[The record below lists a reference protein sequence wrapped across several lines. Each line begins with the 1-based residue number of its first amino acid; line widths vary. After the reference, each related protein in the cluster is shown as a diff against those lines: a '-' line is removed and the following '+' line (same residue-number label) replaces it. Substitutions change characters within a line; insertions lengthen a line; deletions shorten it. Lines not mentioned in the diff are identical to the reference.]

1 MNSTDLGASLP
12 AFIDTELTKERTYWV
27 QKLSGNLP
35 SSGVPHDFER
45 PAVFVDDKQ
54 RLQISV
60 APETGTK
67 LAKVSGN
74 RPTLAF
80 AVLVA
85 ALKICLYK
93 YTGSEEVIVG
103 TAIHEDF
110 GEVASLNKTLALLD
124 ELNDALTVKEL
135 LRRVKNTLSE
145 AYENQ
150 KYPFNKI
157 LELLEVPYYP
167 NRAPLFDVVVTLE
180 NINNRENV
188 NHLKND
194 IGLDFS
200 IAADDLSAFVEYNPR
215 LFRRETIGNFGKHC
229 IRVLDQILDSPGAR
243 IAEIDLL
250 STEEKRQLLYDLN
263 NTQREYP
270 LQCVHELFEAQVSRT
285 PEATAVSFGAAE
297 LSYEELNRR
306 ANQLAHYLRARGVQ
320 AESLVAI
327 CLERSLEMVV
337 SLLAVLKTGGAY
349 VPLDPAYPEQRL
361 RLMLADAGARVLLT
375 EVELVERL
383 GEAAGEQEVICLER
397 EREAISRE
405 SKAEVGSGVEAE
417 NLAYVIY
424 TSGSTGRPKGV
435 MISHGA
441 LTNHMCWMG
450 ERFPLSASDRVLQK
464 TPFSFD
470 AAVWEF
476 YAPLLSGARLV
487 MARPGSHQDSGAL
500 VEQLIKE
507 RISVLQVVPTL
518 LQMLVAEE
526 ELAECRWLRRVYCG
540 GEALPTELVAR
551 LQELVAVEVVNL
563 YGPTETTIECGYHQS
578 VAAGAGLG
586 TVPIGRAIAN
596 VQMYVLDGEQQVLP
610 VGVRGELYVSG
621 MGLARGYWQGAATT
635 AERFLPH
642 PFIRGGARL
651 YRTGDV
657 GRYLADGSIEF
668 LGRVDEQV
676 KLRGY
681 RIELGEL
688 ETTLKQHPSVRES
701 AVVIREDQSGNK
713 QLVAYVVCRRKNPPT
728 IDQLREFLKEKLPE
742 HMVHLTFVM
751 LEKMPLNPSGKIDR
765 RMLPDP
771 KVVRAGATQ
780 DRVGPRNEIEQII
793 TDIWQDVLKVDDIRV
808 HDNFFDLGGHS
819 LLMFQIQGK
828 LRKAFGTDLSTI
840 DLFKYPNISSLAE
853 RLSQEEIKLPSFES
867 EQQRAQK
874 QSDAIDQQQRLS
886 AAAAASTFS
895 NSNEQQAASRGIAVV
910 GMAARLPGAADV
922 DQYWQNLRQGKESI
936 TFFTDEELIAS
947 GIEPDVLRD
956 PNYVKASGVLD
967 GIDLFDASFFGFTPR
982 EAEMTDPQQ
991 RLFLQEAWK
1000 ALEVAGYDPETC
1012 PHLIAVYA
1020 GVGMNSYLYNL
1031 YSNPGLI
1038 GLLGRFQTLIG
1049 NDKDFLSTRV
1059 SYKLNLKGPSV
1070 TVQTACSTSLVAIH
1084 MACQSLL
1091 YHQCDMALAGGV
1103 SINTGRAGYF
1113 YHEGGILSPDGHTR
1127 AFDARA
1133 AGMVGGSGV
1142 GVVLLKRLEDALAD
1156 GDHIHAVIRGSATNN
1171 DGSLKIGFTAP
1182 SVVGQSKVVAA
1193 AQAAAGVD
1201 ARTISYIEAH
1211 GTGTTLGDP
1220 VEIAALT
1227 DAFRA
1232 STDAKGFCAIGS
1244 VKTNIGHTDAA
1255 AGVAGFI
1262 KTVLALEHR
1271 ELPPS
1276 LNFEEPNP
1284 QIDFANSPFYVNTA
1298 LTPWTTTRTPRRAG
1312 VSSLGLGGTNAHV
1325 ILEEAPTLEPARK
1338 SKPHHLLL
1346 LSARTPSALDAATVN
1361 LANHLKRQSNRDLS
1375 DVAYT
1380 LQVGR
1385 KRLPHRRTVVAQEIG
1400 DAISALE
1407 TLDPKRTFTS
1417 YCEGDEPSVVFMFPG
1432 GGSQHI
1438 DMALELY
1445 RSEPAFQEQV
1455 DLCLELL
1462 KPQMEYDLRDDLYP
1476 GDKNR
1481 ESAASRMER
1490 TSIALPALF
1499 AVEYALA
1506 RLLMHWGIVPQAMIG
1521 HSLGEYVAACLAGV
1535 LSLEDALAL
1544 VTLRGRLFEQLP
1556 EGAMLSVPLAEEE
1569 VRPFL
1574 GEQLSIAAIN
1584 GPALCV
1590 VSGTTAQIEELRLLL
1605 AARNVESSR
1614 LHISVAAHSEMVS
1627 AILQPFSEFAETLS
1641 HHAPQIPYV
1650 SDVTGTWI
1658 TETQATDPTYWARHL
1673 RHTVRFADGVHL
1685 LLREKNSLLLEV
1697 GPGRTL
1703 STLARQQ
1710 ADRSAS
1716 RRIFSCLP
1724 WPSKPGDSES
1734 DAASLFGAVGQLW
1747 GAGKEG
1753 DWLALYAAERPRRV
1767 PLPTYP
1773 FETQSYWI
1781 AAQKSSST
1789 TAGGQLSLRKKTNI
1803 DDWFYLPSWK
1813 RSAPLKMPLKIVKP
1827 AEPGTQKLSWL
1838 LFADEFSLGRR
1849 IAERLEEMDQTVMT
1863 VTMGERYEQLGPSVF
1878 SVRPEAPEDYQRL
1891 IESLRDSGQL
1901 PQIILHLWSLTSAAP
1916 ASSTA
1921 EVFAGTQ
1928 KQGYYS
1934 LLFLAQ
1940 ALAKQVAENLDLI
1953 AITNFLHDVS
1963 GAEPAC
1969 PEKATLL
1976 GPCQVISQEHLNIS
1990 CRCLDVTLPGPGT
2003 RQEATLIEQ
2012 LLAEVLAGLTDAV
2025 VAYRGRQRLVQAY
2038 EKSPLKD
2045 PHDSIRQLRER
2056 GVYLITGG
2064 LGNVALLLAEYLA
2077 TTFKARLILVGRA
2090 AFPARPEWENWLAT
2104 HPDEDRTSRVI
2115 RKVLRLEEVGSE
2127 VIVATADVSDEEQL
2141 QSVLKLADERFGE
2154 INGVLHAAGV
2164 TSGSSILRPVS
2175 ETGYE
2180 ESEVQFQ
2187 AKGYGLYVLEKVLT
2201 GRNLDFCL
2209 LFSSNASVL
2218 GGLGMTAYSA
2228 ANHFMDAFASSR
2240 SSDSLV
2246 PWISANWDAWPID
2259 GNVQNRGVR
2268 RSIDDYAMTAAEST
2282 TAFATI
2288 VSQAPPGQ
2296 IVVSTG
2302 DLTARLNLWMRHQF
2316 LEGLAEEQNAFHPRP
2331 ELDTGYLAPEDEI
2344 QRSIAEIWQQLF
2356 AIDQVGIHDNFFDL
2370 GGHSLLATRI
2380 VTRLREA
2387 FQITLPLRSLLDHPT
2402 VAGLALEVSR
2412 SLGESQDQDQN
2423 LVRVSNP
2430 QAEEAQ
2436 ELLARIE
2443 QLPEDQVD
2451 SLLEKYIS

>member
-12 AFIDTELTKERTYWV
+12 AFLDTELTKERTYWI

-45 PAVFVDDKQ
+45 PAAFVDNKQ
-54 RLQISV
+54 RLQISI
-60 APETGTK
+60 APDTGTK
-67 LAKVSGN
+67 LTKISGN

-110 GEVASLNKTLALLD
+110 GEVASLNKTLALRD
-124 ELNDALTVKEL
+124 QLNHTLTAKEL
-135 LRRVKNTLSE
+135 LLKVKNTLSE

-150 KYPFNKI
+150 KYPFNRI

-180 NINNRENV
+180 NINSRENV
-188 NHLKND
+188 SHLKND
-194 IGLDFS
+194 IGLHFS
-200 IAADDLSAFVEYNPR
+200 ITANDLSAFVEYNAS
-215 LFRRETIGNFGKHC
+215 LFRPETIDNFGKHYR
-229 IRVLDQILDSPGAR
+229 RVLDQILDSPGAK

-263 NTQREYP
+263 HTQRDYP
-270 LQCVHELFEAQVSRT
+270 SQCVHELFAAQVRET
-285 PEATAVSFGAAE
+285 PEATAVSFGAQE

-306 ANQLAHYLRARGVQ
+306 ANQLAHYLRGRGVQ
-320 AESLVAI
+320 AETLVGI

-337 SLLAVLKTGGAY
+337 SLLAVLKAGGAY
-349 VPLDPAYPEQRL
+349 VPLDPAYPAQRL
-361 RLMLADAGARVLLT
+361 RLMLHDADARVLVT
-375 EVELVERL
+375 EEELVERL
-383 GEAAGEQEVICLER
+383 GEAADECEVICLGR
-397 EREAISRE
+397 EWEAISGE
-405 SKAEVGSGVEAE
+405 TEAEMASGIARE

-441 LTNHMCWMG
+441 LTNHMCWMK
-450 ERFPLSASDRVLQK
+450 ERFPLSASDRVMQK

-500 VEQLIKE
+500 VEQLLRE

-526 ELAECRWLRRVYCG
+526 QLGACRWLRRVYCG
-540 GEALPTELVAR
+540 GEALGTELVAR

-578 VAAGAGLG
+578 VAGGAGLG
-586 TVPIGRAIAN
+586 RVPIGRAIAN
-596 VQMYVLDGEQQVLP
+596 VQLYVLDGQQQVVP

-621 MGLARGYWQGAATT
+621 AGLARGYWQGAAAT

-642 PFIRGGARL
+642 PFIGGGARL

-771 KVVRAGATQ
+771 KVVRAAATQ

-793 TDIWQDVLKVDDIRV
+793 TDIWQNVLKVDDIRV

-886 AAAAASTFS
+886 PAVAAGAFTSS
-895 NSNEQQAASRGIAVV
+895 SERQAASRGIAVI
-910 GMAARLPGAADV
+910 GMAARFPGADDV
-922 DQYWQNLRQGKESI
+922 DQYWQNLSQGKESI
-936 TFFTDEELIAS
+936 TFFTDDELIAA
-947 GIEPDVLRD
+947 GVDPEVLAD
-956 PNYVKASGVLD
+956 PNYVKASGMLD
-967 GIDLFDASFFGFTPR
+967 GIDLFDASFFGFSPR

-1000 ALEVAGYDPETC
+1000 ALEVSGYDPETC

-1020 GVGMNSYLYNL
+1020 GVGVNSYLYNL

-1038 GLLGRFQTLIG
+1038 ELLGRFQTLIG

-1103 SINTGRAGYF
+1103 SINIARAGYF

-1127 AFDARA
+1127 AFDAQAR
-1133 AGMVGGSGV
+1133 GLVGGSGV
-1142 GVVLLKRLEDALAD
+1142 GVVLLKRLEDALAE
-1156 GDHIHAVIRGSATNN
+1156 GDHIHAVILGSATNN
-1171 DGSLKIGFTAP
+1171 DGSLKVGFTAP
-1182 SVVGQSKVVAA
+1182 SLVGQSKVIAA
-1193 AQAAAGVD
+1193 AQAAAGVH

-1227 DAFRA
+1227 EAFRA

-1271 ELPPS
+1271 EIPPS

-1284 QIDFANSPFYVNTA
+1284 QIDFASSPFYVNTA
-1298 LTPWTTTRTPRRAG
+1298 LTPWATTESPRRAG

-1325 ILEEAPTLEPARK
+1325 ILEESPSFELARR
-1338 SKPHHLLL
+1338 SKPRYLLL

-1361 LANHLKRQSNRDLS
+1361 LANHLKRQSNLDLS

-1385 KRLPHRRTVVAQEIG
+1385 RRLPHRRSVVAQEIG
-1400 DAISALE
+1400 DAISSLE

-1417 YCEGDEPSVVFMFPG
+1417 YCEGDEPPVVFMFPG

-1445 RSEPAFQEQV
+1445 RSEPVFQEHV

-1481 ESAASRMER
+1481 ERAASRMER

-1506 RLLMHWGIVPQAMIG
+1506 RLLMHWGITPQAMIG

-1544 VTLRGRLFEQLP
+1544 VTMRGRLFEQLP

-1584 GPALCV
+1584 GPALSV
-1590 VSGTTAQIEELRLLL
+1590 VSGTTTQIEELRLLL
-1605 AARNVESSR
+1605 AVRNVESSR

-1650 SDVTGTWI
+1650 SDLTGTWI

-1673 RHTVRFADGVHL
+1673 RHTVRFADGVQM

-1703 STLARQQ
+1703 STLAKQQ
-1710 ADRSAS
+1710 ADRLTA

-1724 WPSKPGDSES
+1724 WPGNSES
-1734 DAASLFGAVGQLW
+1734 DTTALLGAVGQLW
-1747 GAGKEG
+1747 GAGKEA
-1753 DWLALYAAERPRRV
+1753 DWVTFYDAERPRRV

-1781 AAQKSSST
+1781 APQKSSST
-1789 TAGGQLSLRKKTNI
+1789 AAAGQLSLRKKTNI

-1813 RSAPLKMPLKIVKP
+1813 RSAPLKISRPVEL
-1827 AEPGTQKLSWL
+1827 GTQKLSWL
-1838 LFADEFSLGRR
+1838 LFADEFSLGLR

-1863 VTMGERYEQLGPSVF
+1863 VTMGERYEQLSPSVF
-1878 SVRPEAPEDYQRL
+1878 SVRPDAPEDYQRL
-1891 IESLRDSGQL
+1891 IESLRYSGQL
-1901 PQIILHLWSLTSAAP
+1901 PHNILHFWSLTSATP
-1916 ASSTA
+1916 ATSTA

-1928 KQGYYS
+1928 RLGYYT
-1934 LLFLAQ
+1934 LLFLAR
-1940 ALAKQVAENLDLI
+1940 ALAKEVAENLDLI
-1953 AITNFLHDVS
+1953 AITNFLYDVS
-1963 GAEPAC
+1963 GAEPVC

-1976 GPCQVISQEHLNIS
+1976 GPCQIISQEYLNIS
-1990 CRCLDVTLPGPGT
+1990 CRCLDVHLPAPGT
-2003 RQEATLIEQ
+2003 RQESMLIDQ
-2012 LLAEVLAGLTDAV
+2012 LLAEVLAGPTDAA
-2025 VAYRGRQRLVQAY
+2025 VAYRGQQRLVQVY

-2045 PHDSIRQLRER
+2045 PHHSIRQLREG

-2077 TTFKARLILVGRA
+2077 TTCKAKLILLGRA
-2090 AFPARPEWENWLAT
+2090 AFPARAEWENWLAT
-2104 HPDEDRTSRVI
+2104 HPDEDRTSHVI

-2127 VIVATADVSDEEQL
+2127 VIVATADVSDEGQL
-2141 QSVLKLADERFGE
+2141 QSVLKVAGERFGE

-2164 TSGSSILRPVS
+2164 TSGSSILRPIS

-2259 GNVQNRGVR
+2259 GNVQNQGVR

-2302 DLTARLNLWMRHQF
+2302 DLTARLNLWVRHQF
-2316 LEGLAEEQNAFHPRP
+2316 LEGLADEQKTFHPRP
-2331 ELDTGYLAPEDEI
+2331 ELETGYLAPQDEI
-2344 QRSIAEIWQQLF
+2344 QQTVAEIWQQLF
-2356 AIDQVGIHDNFFDL
+2356 AIEQIGIQDNFFDL

-2387 FQITLPLRSLLDHPT
+2387 FRITLPLRSLLDHPT
-2402 VAGLALEVSR
+2402 IAGLALEVSR